1 MTISVNGEQKTFEAE
16 SISVEELLERLGYK
30 EGFAVALNMTF
41 VLNTTYHETIIKDG
55 DALDIL
61 APVQGG

>member
-1 MTISVNGEQKTFEAE
+1 MTISINGEKKSFDVE
-16 SISVEELLERLGYK
+16 SMSVQELLEKLKYK
-30 EGFAVALNMTF
+30 EGFAVALNTTF
-41 VLNTTYHETIIKDG
+41 VLNTTYNETMIKDG

>member
-1 MTISVNGEQKTFEAE
+1 MTILVNGEKKTFEEE
-16 SISVEELLERLGYK
+16 SMSVEELLKQLAYK

-41 VLNTTYHETIIKDG
+41 VLNSTYEKTMIKDG
-55 DALDIL
+55 DELDIL